1 MFPIF
6 KIYHLKNQT
15 EIENIY
21 VFLNNE
27 WMENNDH
34 SLEELKKNFQLGKS
48 DIFIEQLIFNEK
60 EIKEIFNKNI
70 PVSFIPDAIH
80 IDDTISTV
88 KRKIIEHSELE
99 LSFPEIYLF
108 GIHREKLNGQILY
121 NQLTQEG
128 ELVLTKNR
136 LAQFLRNFVN
146 FNVDDFLKLE
156 QEEFTQMDL
165 YPFTE
170 KIEEIKIAL
179 GQKFIIEKNYHVTTS
194 PFEFVDDDPILEKYT
209 HRITSTENENLLL
222 EYDQIRDNTIFL
234 CTVADVLKNIKK
246 KKISEELIIKI
257 YFPLLY
263 IQKIHNLPDLKEKK
277 QHLLQTNKKMLDKNF
292 THYTNNINFFYNLFF
307 NPQINISSISFGIKY
322 LHFVIHPKSII
333 HFPLDII
340 FKLIHTAA
348 DLPLIKWNPGS
359 RRENIYRL
367 YAPRVAKDGRK
378 IPLLKKTKIIK
389 FRKIMGRRKSVAMAI
404 EIEDNNFLICEFF
417 HNGNV
422 VVLFTLPTIKTNA
435 EVETLLQQK
444 LNPLFKIIEQYL
456 EQSGYTYFQFG
467 QLSDRNIEILDM
479 EYIYKLPSPR
489 KPSLKKLETFKG
501 CISSVFNIL
510 ESENQDI
517 LLQYKRISHFN
528 KMDSIET
535 FITHLFKHNVE
546 VNPEHVIRK
555 LQENFNLSQEEARLK
570 YAAWLNEKQ
579 IERDRYENKKIKVVS
594 HPGLPV
600 TITWDEGE
608 TLITVQNID
617 DILYLKTLP
626 IYLNSIIKLTQYDR
640 YLKGEEKKEFI
651 RKINKVCQK
660 DEVSLQNVFEDV
672 KAASEMN
679 FADQGEIE
687 IADSGEITFDDS
699 NVDDDLLDMF
709 GGLDDT
715 DDESEAESIAPE
727 SEKIIPKV
735 SPETEDEEEERDI
748 VGISLR
754 GKTSYF
760 QKGFEKNDPILFLK
774 KKEGKYK
781 QYSRSCPVNLR
792 RQPIIL
798 TDQQFTEIQ
807 ENTPD
812 KIKLAIQYGSS
823 DAKKKWYICPQFWCI
838 QTNSPLTTEDL
849 EHAKANKIKLCGDSL
864 DPYKNIIPYN
874 AKDVP
879 EGKYIYS
886 RIHFGQ
892 KERGQYKPTLYP
904 GYFVGKHPNPNL
916 CIPCCFNKPGGK
928 QQTNRNKCDGDVW
941 WTTGKDQTSK
951 VSAIPEKSEKKVI
964 KEANKFPLNAD
975 EWGYLPMNIENFLHI
990 TQDECNKDGTTCILR
1005 RGVEYSNTQSF
1016 IAAIACIYN
1025 YKSPPPIPEMKKI
1038 IVASINLD
1046 QFVTLQQGTLVEL
1059 FKTKSSLPTTDEY
1072 NKTELYKK
1080 LNKTQV
1086 EKKYL
1091 KEIITAFENFKNYM
1105 KDDDIE
1111 IDYEYLWDIICTR
1124 NEKLFPQG
1132 LNLILLTIPDDD
1144 ITQNIA
1150 VTCPTNHYA
1159 NLLFDGRKKTAI
1171 ILIRDE
1177 FYEPLFER
1185 VKIVRGKDRVTT
1197 AFALQGPGGQDPE
1210 GHEFPWSFQSI
1221 IRDIAYKMKKKCKF
1235 LPSIRMPMFGAKI
1248 KIRMKHN
1255 ISLKAIARR
1264 LKKTKYT
1271 IKKQVVN
1278 LFTKTI
1284 GVIVSNGENKVFLP
1298 SLPSPVLVNQ
1308 PFILA
1313 QKNTSWWGDYTTTVT
1328 MLQNIAA
1335 LNIHKKKIPCK
1346 PIFKVVDDG
1355 KIVGILTIT
1364 NQFVPTHPETLEDT
1378 LHDRLIPYHI
1388 GTEFIKSNK
1397 KVWLS
1402 KRQDAKRLKD
1412 VQLIKLET
1420 NFYNTF
1426 RNMVRILLNQYKF
1439 QNKRVEIEKN
1449 LENIQL
1455 SYWKK
1460 LETIASDLKELMD
1473 PFVEFADYNSLK
1485 RDLGAISNITT
1496 CLNLDDKT
1504 CNNNQFCLAEAEGN
1518 CKLLIPAKH
1527 LLSDDDNE
1535 KIYYGRMAD
1544 ELIRYGQI
1552 RSFIFEPQKF
1562 ISFQEI
1568 GYDLKKDELLL
1579 LETLLI
1585 NDDNNYFTNLIPMIQ
1600 NKYVKYPNTF
1610 YSAEPQEAPPYSN
1623 IVELKEDE

>member
-1 MFPIF
+1 MFPIY
-6 KIYHLKNQT
+6 KIYYLKTQT

-27 WMENNDH
+27 WMENIDH
-34 SLEELKKNFQLGKS
+34 SIDELKRNFEIGKE
-48 DIFIEQLIFNEK
+48 DIFIKQLIFTEE
-60 EIKEIFNKNI
+60 EIKNIFNKNI
-70 PVSFIPDAIH
+70 SVSFILDSIH
-80 IDDTISTV
+80 IDDTISTI

-108 GIHREKLNGQILY
+108 GIHREKLNSQSLY
-121 NQLTQEG
+121 DQLTQEG

-136 LAQFLRNFVN
+136 LAQFLRNFVH
-146 FNVDDFLKLE
+146 FDIDDFLKLE

-165 YPFTE
+165 YPFIE
-170 KIEEIKIAL
+170 KIEEIKFAL
-179 GQKFIIEKNYHVTTS
+179 GQKFIIEKNYPVTTS

-222 EYDQIRDNTIFL
+222 EYDQIIDNTIFL
-234 CTVADVLKNIKK
+234 CTATDVLKDIKI
-246 KKISEELIIKI
+246 KKISEELVTKI

-263 IQKIHNLPDLKEKK
+263 TQKIYDLSTLKEKK

-292 THYTNNINFFYNLFF
+292 THYTNNINFFYNLYYS
-307 NPQINISSISFGIKY
+307 PQINIAPTSFGIKY
-322 LHFVIHPKSII
+322 LHFVIHPKNTI
-333 HFPLDII
+333 HFPIDII
-340 FKLIHTAA
+340 FKLIHTAT

-367 YAPRVAKDGRK
+367 YAPQIAKDGRK
-378 IPLLKKTKIIK
+378 IPFLKKTKIIK
-389 FRKIMGRRKSVAMAI
+389 FRKIMGRRKSVAMAV

-417 HNGNV
+417 HDGNV
-422 VVLFTLPTIKTNA
+422 SVLLTLPTIKTND

-456 EQSGYTYFQFG
+456 EQSGYTYFQFN
-467 QLSDRNIEILDM
+467 QLSDRNIEILNM

-546 VNPEHVIRK
+546 VHLEHVLLK

-608 TLITVQNID
+608 THITVQNID
-617 DILYLKTLP
+617 NILYLKTLP
-626 IYLNSIIKLTQYDR
+626 IYINSIIKLTQYDK
-640 YLKGEEKKEFI
+640 YLKGNDKKIFI

-660 DEVSLQNVFEDV
+660 DEVLLQNVFEDV

-687 IADSGEITFDDS
+687 ITDSGEIIFDDS
-699 NVDDDLLDMF
+699 IMDDDLLDMF

-715 DDESEAESIAPE
+715 DDEDEDDYISPE
-727 SEKIIPKV
+727 IPQIIPKE
-735 SPETEDEEEERDI
+735 SPETDDEEEKDI
-748 VGISLR
+748 VGTSLR

-781 QYSRSCPVNLR
+781 QYSRSCPINLR
-792 RQPIIL
+792 RQPVIL
-798 TDQQFTEIQ
+798 TDKQFTEIQ
-807 ENTPD
+807 QKTPD

-823 DAKKKWYICPQFWCI
+823 DAKKKWYICPQYWCI
-838 QTNSPLTTEDL
+838 KTNSPLTTEDL
-849 EHAKANKIKLCGDSL
+849 EHAKTNKIKLCGDSL
-864 DPYKNIIPYN
+864 DPYKNIIPYD

-886 RIHFGQ
+886 RVHFGQ

-928 QQTNRNKCDGDVW
+928 QQTNRNKCDGNVW
-941 WTTGKDQTSK
+941 WPVGKDQTSK
-951 VSAIPEKSEKKVI
+951 VSTLPEKSEKKII
-964 KEANKFPLNAD
+964 KESNKFPLNAD
-975 EWGYLPMNIENFLHI
+975 EWGYLPMSIENFLHI

-1016 IAAIACIYN
+1016 IAAIANIYN
-1025 YKSPPPIPEMKKI
+1025 YKSPPSISKMKEI
-1038 IVASINLD
+1038 IVASIDLD
-1046 QFVTLQQGTLVEL
+1046 QFVTFHQGTLVEL
-1059 FKTKSSLPTTDEY
+1059 FKTKSSITTI
-1072 NKTELYKK
+1072 NKYKKTNLYKK
-1080 LNKTQV
+1080 LNNTPIG
-1086 EKKYL
+1086 KKNL
-1091 KEIITAFENFKNYM
+1091 KEIISAFKNFKNYM
-1105 KDDDIE
+1105 KDDNID

-1124 NEKLFPQG
+1124 NKKLFPHG

-1144 ITQNIA
+1144 ITQNVA
-1150 VTCPTNHYA
+1150 VTCPTNHYT

-1171 ILIRDE
+1171 ILIRDN

-1185 VKIVRGKDRVTT
+1185 VKIVKGDDRVTT
-1197 AFALQGPGGQDPE
+1197 AFALQGPGGQDPA

-1221 IRDIAYKMKKKCKF
+1221 IRGIAGKIKNKCKF
-1235 LPSIRMPMFGAKI
+1235 LPSIRAPLLGVKEKFR
-1248 KIRMKHN
+1248 IRPN
-1255 ISLKAIARR
+1255 ISILNIIRR
-1264 LKKTKYT
+1264 LKRTKYT
-1271 IKKQVVN
+1271 IKKQIVN

-1284 GVIVSNGENKVFLP
+1284 GVIVSNGDNEVFLP
-1298 SLPSPVLVNQ
+1298 SLPSPILVDK
-1308 PFILA
+1308 PFMLT
-1313 QKNTSWWGDYTTTVT
+1313 QENTSWWGDYTTTVT

-1335 LNIHKKKIPCK
+1335 LNKHKKRIPCK

-1364 NQFVPTHPETLEDT
+1364 NQFVPTHPKTLEDT
-1378 LHDRLIPYHI
+1378 LHDRLIPYYI
-1388 GTEFIKSNK
+1388 GVEFIKSNK
-1397 KVWLS
+1397 TTWLS
-1402 KRQDAKRLKD
+1402 KSQDPERLKQ
-1412 VQLIKLET
+1412 VQRIKLET

-1439 QNKRVEIEKN
+1439 QNKRIEIEKN
-1449 LENIQL
+1449 LKNAQL

-1460 LETIASDLKELMD
+1460 LETLVSNLKELME
-1473 PFVEFADYNSLK
+1473 PFVEFADYSSLE
-1485 RDLGAISNITT
+1485 RNLDAIPNITT

-1504 CNNNQFCLAEAEGN
+1504 CNKNQFCLSEAEGN

-1527 LLSDDDNE
+1527 LLSGDNNE

-1552 RSFIFEPQKF
+1552 RSFIFEPKKF

-1568 GYDLKKDELLL
+1568 GYNLKEDELLL

-1585 NDDNNYFTNLIPMIQ
+1585 NDNNNYFTNLIPIIQ
-1600 NKYVKYPNTF
+1600 NKYVKYPHTF
-1610 YSAEPQEAPPYSN
+1610 YSAEPQSPPPYSN
-1623 IVELKEDE
+1623 IVELDKDK